1 MLWSMQVEDDY
12 SVEAMAL
19 SPDGKLVATVDS
31 ARGPRVWDWQKGR
44 QIVALHDDSD
54 RAVAFSPDG
63 CLIATGNYNSWARVW
78 APPLPGCRR

>member
-1 MLWSMQVEDDY
+1 
-12 SVEAMAL
+12 
-19 SPDGKLVATVDS
+19 
-31 ARGPRVWDWQKGR
+31 VWDWQKGR

-78 APPLPGCRR
+78 APPLPGCRG